1 MVINPL
7 WIDNGDGEGPV
18 RNPELTDAEFEAE
31 LMDAQASN
39 VAALWQSAYDY
50 EFAQISG
57 TAVGLLAAGVQK
69 GGPVALAIQA
79 WCFSIWN
86 LYYQRKPQVTHEW
99 NAALLDF
106 SSCGEIPHSIP
117 DLMAEVLG

>member
-1 MVINPL
+1 MVDLIAPL
-7 WIDNGDGEGPV
+7 WIDHGDGPV
-18 RNPELTDAEFEAE
+18 RNPDLSDDEFNAG
-31 LMDAQASN
+31 LAQRRIEN
-39 VAALWQSAYDY
+39 VSALWQSAHDY

-79 WCFSIWN
+79 WCFSIWT
-86 LYYQRKPQVTHEW
+86 LYYQRKPRVTHEW
-99 NAALLDF
+99 DAALLDF